1 MSPTIDTRVFKVL
14 LIEDDEDDYLLT
26 RGLLSRA
33 IYGSFELE
41 WASTFEDGLKKL
53 AEHRHDVYL
62 IDYRLGEH
70 DGIEIMKLARSN
82 SCRAPLILVAGQGD
96 HQLYIEAMEAGAA
109 DYMVKGEINA
119 PLLERSIRYAI
130 ARKQAAEDQEH
141 LIAELKNAL
150 AEIKT
155 ISGLIPICAGC
166 KKIRD
171 DEGFWQQLESYL
183 SQHSDAMFSHGLC
196 PECVKRLYPD
206 FVETG
211 ANVSPPGPTNDA
223 VVPLEAIKSS
233 KTKRS

>member
-1 MSPTIDTRVFKVL
+1 MSSTIDPRIFKVL
-14 LIEDDEDDYLLT
+14 LVEDDEDDYLLT

-33 IYGSFELE
+33 IYGSFDLE
-41 WASTFEDGLKKL
+41 WAATFEDGLKKM

-62 IDYRLGEH
+62 IDYRLGAH
-70 DGIEIMKLARSN
+70 NGIELMKLAGSN
-82 SCRAPLILVAGQGD
+82 GCRAPLILVAGQGD
-96 HQLYIEAMEAGAA
+96 HQLYIEAMESGAA

-130 ARKQAAEDQEH
+130 ARKQAAEEQER
-141 LIAELKNAL
+141 LIAELKEAL
-150 AEIKT
+150 AQIKT

-171 DEGFWQQLESYL
+171 DEGFWQQLESYI
-183 SQHSDAMFSHGLC
+183 SRHSDAVFSHGLC

-211 ANVSPPGPTNDA
+211 TNAPPPGSAND
-223 VVPLEAIKSS
+223 VDGPLESAKAS
-233 KTKRS
+233 KQKKA

>member
-1 MSPTIDTRVFKVL
+1 MSGIDTRVFKVL

-33 IYGSFELE
+33 IYGSFDLE
-41 WASTFEDGLKKL
+41 WAPTFEDGLKKL

-62 IDYRLGEH
+62 IDYRLGANS
-70 DGIEIMKLARSN
+70 GIELLKLARS
-82 SCRAPLILVAGQGD
+82 SGCRAPLILVAGQGD

-130 ARKQAAEDQEH
+130 ARKQAAEDQER
-141 LIAELKNAL
+141 LIAELKDAL
-150 AEIKT
+150 AQIKT

-183 SQHSDAMFSHGLC
+183 SRHSDAIFSHGLC

-206 FVETG
+206 FVET
-211 ANVSPPGPTNDA
+211 ANNVPPPGPANDSDGT
-223 VVPLEAIKSS
+223 LEPAKSS
-233 KTKRS
+233 KKKHS